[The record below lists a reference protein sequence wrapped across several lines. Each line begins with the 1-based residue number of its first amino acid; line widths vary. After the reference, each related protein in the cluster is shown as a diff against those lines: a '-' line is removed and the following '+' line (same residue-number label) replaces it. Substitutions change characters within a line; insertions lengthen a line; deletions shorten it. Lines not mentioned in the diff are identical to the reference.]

1 VVLGGGV
8 HHQHFGRKTAQQI
21 QLPAPLSQTEPVKCE
36 TPPVMED
43 VEHTRDTLSVRLS
56 DKYEGRFYNVVHS
69 DLVELQE
76 EELRRRR
83 CSW

>member
-1 VVLGGGV
+1 
-8 HHQHFGRKTAQQI
+8 
-21 QLPAPLSQTEPVKCE
+21 
-36 TPPVMED
+36 MED